1 MDGIKI
7 VLDRKRYIK
16 PNKNQR
22 PVNQSYEL
30 AKEFGEYCEIP
41 VLVVLRFF
49 RLYGQEIV
57 LSIKSW
63 LYDVPFDSARGGK
76 IALATWKLKELKKAQ
91 VSTTK
96 NKDVPNRNLEG
107 DK

>member
-41 VLVVLRFF
+41 VLVVLR
-49 RLYGQEIV
+49 
-57 LSIKSW
+57 
-63 LYDVPFDSARGGK
+63 
-76 IALATWKLKELKKAQ
+76 
-91 VSTTK
+91 
-96 NKDVPNRNLEG
+96 
-107 DK
+107 